1 MLTLPFDESVVMPES
16 QMCRKFSRECEDQK
30 QIKKPE
36 SFSKQIVLRGKSIKR
51 APGEETEKEEEE
63 EDREEDNFDRAKN
76 GGGGKSV
83 SMKAIMCGCFLAIR
97 RSVRGHSGWRHIQNE
112 CRRLF
117 HLYPVCKYSMEMR
130 ALGKS
135 SSIIN
140 SS

>member
-63 EDREEDNFDRAKN
+63 EDREEEDEN
-76 GGGGKSV
+76 G
-83 SMKAIMCGCFLAIR
+83 LPR
-97 RSVRGHSGWRHIQNE
+97 RRGLRKKKDDQAPTGEGQVQETGS
-112 CRRLF
+112 
-117 HLYPVCKYSMEMR
+117 
-130 ALGKS
+130 
-135 SSIIN
+135 
-140 SS
+140 